1 MPKWKCSSEDIQNI
15 CERYRQGESMLSL
28 AASYNRGTTK
38 PIKRV
43 LEQNGV
49 KLRTNDEAI
58 HKYHCNYHYFDQI
71 DTPNKA
77 YILGFL
83 YADGCNYMNDKNATY
98 HWQIELQRQDADIL
112 KDMMR
117 ELEYDGELREV
128 THHYTD
134 RKDVDTAMFY
144 VCNHHMCD
152 ALCRVGVHPHKTYD
166 TEWPEWMPDH
176 LVPHFIRGILDGDGC
191 IDKHGHASIAGTEDL
206 INGLCKVIKRVLG
219 IDAKMSFASNA
230 GHTAYCT
237 FRVRDNQRFL
247 DWLYKDADL
256 KLKRKY
262 DRYVSTYKNPNVTVA
277 KAEKSVCMAQG
288 QILNAG

>member
-1 MPKWKCSSEDIQNI
+1 MPKWKCSAEDIQDI
-15 CERYRQGESMLSL
+15 CERYRQGESMQSL
-28 AASYNRGTTK
+28 AASYKRGTIK

-49 KLRTNDEAI
+49 TLRTNDEAI

-112 KDMMR
+112 RDMMR
-117 ELEYDGELREV
+117 ELEYDGKLREV
-128 THHYTD
+128 THRYTH
-134 RKDVDTAMFY
+134 RKDVETVMFY

-166 TEWPEWMPDH
+166 ATWPEWMPDE
-176 LVPHFIRGILDGDGC
+176 LIPHFVRGLLDGDGC
-191 IDKHGHASIAGTEDL
+191 ITLKRTVSIAGNKGLIDPMRKIIDHTLGTESRL
-206 INGLCKVIKRVLG
+206 YRFPNQGGTVECRFNVS
-219 IDAKMSFASNA
+219 DA
-230 GHTAYCT
+230 
-237 FRVRDNQRFL
+237 RRFL
-247 DWLYKDADL
+247 DWIYKDADL

-262 DRYVSTYKNPNVTVA
+262 DRYVSMYQNPNVTA
-277 KAEKSVCMAQG
+277 A
-288 QILNAG
+288 

>member
-1 MPKWKCSSEDIQNI
+1 MPKWKCSAEDIQDI
-15 CERYRQGESMLSL
+15 CERYRRGESMQSL
-28 AASYNRGTTK
+28 AASYNRGTIK

-49 KLRTNDEAI
+49 TLRTNDEAI

-112 KDMMR
+112 RDMMR
-117 ELEYDGELREV
+117 ELEYDGKLREV
-128 THHYTD
+128 THRYTH
-134 RKDVDTAMFY
+134 RKDVETSMFY

-166 TEWPEWMPDH
+166 TTWPEWMPDE
-176 LVPHFIRGILDGDGC
+176 LVPHFIRGLLDGDGC
-191 IDKHGHASIAGTEDL
+191 IHKTGMVDIAGTDGL
-206 INGLCKVIKRVLG
+206 IKPLCEVIERLTG
-219 IDAKMSFASNA
+219 ITFCMRHAPNV
-230 GHTAYCT
+230 GHTAYCYT
-237 FRVRDNQRFL
+237 GVRTARDFL
-247 DWLYKDADL
+247 DWIYKDADL

-262 DRYVSTYKNPNVTVA
+262 DRYVSLYGNPNVTA
-277 KAEKSVCMAQG
+277 A
-288 QILNAG
+288 